1 MSTSSPR
8 HAPGRPLSLAQKRAL
23 VALVRLC
30 GPLGSEVEACT
41 VSYVT
46 GLKPNVTVL
55 ALQGLERRRL
65 AVGHPDNPPTWSP
78 TLSGRTLA
86 KYVRAAEPRT
96 APAARRAQWSG
107 D

>member
-1 MSTSSPR
+1 MSIPSPR

-30 GPLGSEVEACT
+30 GPLGSETEASE
-41 VSYVT
+41 VRRLT
-46 GLKPNVTVL
+46 GLKQNAAVL

-65 AVGHPDNPPTWSP
+65 AVMHPDVPPMWSP

-96 APAARRAQWSG
+96 RPRERAVEPEA
-107 D
+107 